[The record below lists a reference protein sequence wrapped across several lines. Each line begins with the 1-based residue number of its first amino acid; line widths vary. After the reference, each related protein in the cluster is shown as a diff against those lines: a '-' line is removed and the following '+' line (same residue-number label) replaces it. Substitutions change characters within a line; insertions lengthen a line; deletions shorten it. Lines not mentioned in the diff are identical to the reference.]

1 MMMMIVVDIML
12 SIVYFILTERK
23 VIYSFFSF
31 SASETKKYMMPAVTM
46 MEARMV

>member
-1 MMMMIVVDIML
+1 MLIVFML
-12 SIVYFILTERK
+12 SVVYFIVTERK

-31 SASETKKYMMPAVTM
+31 SASLTKKYMMPAVTT